1 MLYLL
6 VAGRVVVNAWTSVV
20 QKQLTLKGLDPLLI
34 VAASFGVLTVLV
46 APAAGFYSVAGLS
59 LGFWGLMMLS
69 ALFDTPGNVL
79 LVHSV
84 RLTDLSLIGPL
95 NAYKPIVAM
104 LLGLAIGEVP
114 DAMGLAGIG
123 IIFGGSLFLSPGGE
137 RAGIRAFA
145 ALARD
150 RGVQLRTLSLGMT
163 ALSAVIL
170 KAALAA
176 ASPAQVFIAW
186 ALVNTPVAAGAW
198 LLFGR
203 ERPAAAWSH
212 LRTHAGALLLVALLF
227 LLMQYFTLQVFAR
240 MHVAYALSIF
250 QLSALLNVFFGYR
263 VFHEQHTLQR
273 AIGSAVMIVGAA
285 ILILNA

>member
-1 MLYLL
+1 MIYLL
-6 VAGRVVVNAWTSVV
+6 VAGRVLANAWTSVI
-20 QKQLTLKGLDPLLI
+20 QKQLTLQGLDPLFI
-34 VAASFGVLTVLV
+34 VAASFGVLSVLV
-46 APAAGFYSVAGLS
+46 APAAGLYSLAGLS

-69 ALFDTPGNVL
+69 ALFETPGNVL

-114 DAMGLAGIG
+114 DAQGLAGVG
-123 IIFGGSLFLSPGGE
+123 IIFGGSLFLSPDGE
-137 RAGIRAFA
+137 RAGGRALA

-150 RGVQLRTLSLGMT
+150 RGVRLRTLSLGMT

-176 ASPAQVFIAW
+176 ASPAQAFIAW
-186 ALVNTPVAAGAW
+186 VLVNTPVAAGAW

-203 ERPAAAWSH
+203 RQPSWHH

-263 VFHEQHTLQR
+263 VFRERHILQR
-273 AIGSAVMIVGAA
+273 ALGSAIMIVGAA
-285 ILILNA
+285 MLILNA